1 MAKML
6 MLAPYPLNPNPR
18 HGGLMRALT
27 IFDALGRL
35 GWDVE
40 AVGLY
45 HDRFFA
51 PQDRNQS
58 DIVLADDA
66 AFDEALANM
75 VFADYLVALRI
86 SKSPPMQDALR
97 RLITERQPEVILIE
111 QPWPWLVLKPILREF
126 PGLRVVYSSQNL
138 EWRLREEM
146 DPAPASAAT
155 AAAWCEAIRALEIDL
170 ASSADAVF
178 AISDLEGETLA
189 RLSGRPI
196 AHVPAT
202 STIAQPSQRRNETFQ
217 NIANA
222 GRIRCVATIGSSYWP
237 NVEGF
242 FDLFPE
248 GLGFLA
254 QGEEIWTAGSIG
266 RALRDDPRFQD
277 FWSINDSRLRDFGP
291 IDEVHK
297 GAFFCTAACVIVPV
311 LQGAGAKQKTADAIV
326 SGKPVIATSHAIEGY
341 GPDIAAA
348 VGNGIYLADTAQDFR
363 RAVRRALR
371 EGLPGC
377 SVEVRQSLQPR
388 GMENRL
394 AAIIGRPAPPIQV
407 ARHP

>member
-1 MAKML
+1 MATML

-45 HDRFFA
+45 HERFFA
-51 PQDRNQS
+51 PQDRNQH

-66 AFDEALANM
+66 TGDEALNNM
-75 VFADYLVALRI
+75 VFADYLIALRM
-86 SKSPPMQDALR
+86 SETRAMRDALR
-97 RLITERQPEVILIE
+97 RLIIERQPELILVE
-111 QPWPWLVLKPILREF
+111 QPWPWLVLKPLMREF

-138 EWRLREEM
+138 EWRVREEM
-146 DPAPASAAT
+146 DCAPASEAT
-155 AAAWCEAIRALEIDL
+155 ATGWCEAIKALELDL
-170 ASSADAVF
+170 ARQANTVLT
-178 AISDLEGETLA
+178 ISDLEGDELA
-189 RLSGRPI
+189 RLVGRPI

-202 STIAQPSQRRNETFQ
+202 STIAEPSLVRHEIFRKLAHVEHVRF
-217 NIANA
+217 A
-222 GRIRCVATIGSSYWP
+222 ATIGSSYWP

-242 FDLFPE
+242 FSLFPE

-254 QGEEIWTAGSIG
+254 QGEQIWAAGSIG
-266 RALRDDPRFQD
+266 EAIRSDPRFHD
-277 FWSINDSRLRDFGP
+277 FWSINDSRLRHFGP
-291 IDEVHK
+291 IEEIHK
-297 GAFFCTAACVIVPV
+297 GAFFSAAACVIVPV
-311 LQGAGAKQKTADAIV
+311 LQGGGAKQKTADAIV
-326 SGKPVIATSHAIEGY
+326 SGKAVIATSHAIEGY

-363 RAVRRALR
+363 RLVRRALR

-377 SVEVRQSLQPR
+377 SVELRQSLRPR
-388 GMENRL
+388 GMETRL
-394 AAIIGRPAPPIQV
+394 AAIIGRPVPPIQI